1 MRRVLR
7 PRHLSASRVKLSF
20 VPRTFQAY
28 RPLAWRVGLG
38 VSGASALVLA
48 GLLLAG
54 RREVEP

>member
-1 MRRVLR
+1 MAVAVPAGEHRLR
-7 PRHLSASRVKLSF
+7 L
-20 VPRTFQAY
+20 AY